1 MLHTS
6 AVLSLLAQHRGLCCS
21 QIGGLYARE
30 RYRISCH
37 SSTCRF
43 LGGLPV
49 RCHVGVLLQLS
60 GNDALEARF
69 ALLEGGFTGV
79 EDDFQKMKN
88 DMAAKGRQIGSK
100 QTSVKPT
107 TIYWTS
113 D

>member
-1 MLHTS
+1 M
-6 AVLSLLAQHRGLCCS
+6 
-21 QIGGLYARE
+21 
-30 RYRISCH
+30 
-37 SSTCRF
+37 
-43 LGGLPV
+43 
-49 RCHVGVLLQLS
+49 QLS

-88 DMAAKGRQIGSK
+88 AMAAKGRQIGSK
-100 QTSVKPT
+100 QTVVKPT